1 MATPKTP
8 AAMAV
13 KETTG
18 HLDLT
23 GAIELENVWLHQ
35 SITIP
40 TLQINEKTLNAKKCQ
55 GFRFFWKPGYVIMES
70 GTKKCII
77 PDTNV
82 SVCVVK

>member
-8 AAMAV
+8 V
-13 KETTG
+13 ELGKTETAS

-40 TLQINEKTLNAKKCQ
+40 TLQINEKTLNATKCR
-55 GFRFFWKPGYVIMES
+55 GFKFFWKPGYVIMDN
-70 GTKKCII
+70 GTKRCII

-82 SVCVVK
+82 AVCVVK